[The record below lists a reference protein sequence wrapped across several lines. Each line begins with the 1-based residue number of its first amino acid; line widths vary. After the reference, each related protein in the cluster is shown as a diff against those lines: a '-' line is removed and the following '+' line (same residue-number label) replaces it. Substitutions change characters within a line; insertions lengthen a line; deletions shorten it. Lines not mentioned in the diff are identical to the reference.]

1 MLGSLSTSRKKARS
15 ASGFELLITQCAPM
29 SIGAPPFGTS
39 VTLERWT
46 QSLDSMT
53 FHSSNVGR
61 VTNTLERGLPRGISQ
76 VSIRH
81 LAKREAVA
89 PSSPCSAVAT
99 RVRDQPGTVSFR
111 AYDGSPCLASAVERL
126 LQSCQ
131 EKREGGTMSPA
142 PNMPSADNPKNSTAG
157 PGGEQAVCVPSLSG
171 RRPLREVGAVE
182 CESRGC
188 LSRSR

>member
-1 MLGSLSTSRKKARS
+1 MLKMNALAEPRARTRPE
-15 ASGFELLITQCAPM
+15 SGR
-29 SIGAPPFGTS
+29 GVPPYI
-39 VTLERWT
+39 
-46 QSLDSMT
+46 
-53 FHSSNVGR
+53 
-61 VTNTLERGLPRGISQ
+61 PQ

-81 LAKREAVA
+81 LATREAVA

-99 RVRDQPGTVSFR
+99 RVRDRPGIVSFR
-111 AYDGSPCLASAVERL
+111 AYGGSPCLARGVGRL

-142 PNMPSADNPKNSTAG
+142 PNIPSADNPKNSTAG

-188 LSRSR
+188 LSRLR